1 MCNVTELLAA
11 KRKIQELE
19 SQLTSE
25 TARLISD
32 SYIDINDWYNILT
45 AKLNEMGDDIAAL
58 YPSDT
63 LCKIYNKTDVIEFLG
78 LNEVDKITFVSEVMD
93 CDDFAA
99 EVYGKGLPLIWTN
112 KHALSWFI
120 DENSVLWFVEPQ
132 SDQIASNLDNWQGW
146 DVRFFLAR

>member
-1 MCNVTELLAA
+1 MCNVTELLVA

-32 SYIDINDWYNILT
+32 SYIDINDWYAILK
-45 AKLNEMGDDIAAL
+45 AKLNEIGDDIAAL

-78 LNEVDKITFVSEVMD
+78 LNEVDKITFVAETMD

-99 EVYGKGLPLIWTN
+99 EVYGKGLPLVWTN
-112 KHALSWFI
+112 IHALSWFI
-120 DENSVLWFVEPQ
+120 DENLSLWFVEPQ